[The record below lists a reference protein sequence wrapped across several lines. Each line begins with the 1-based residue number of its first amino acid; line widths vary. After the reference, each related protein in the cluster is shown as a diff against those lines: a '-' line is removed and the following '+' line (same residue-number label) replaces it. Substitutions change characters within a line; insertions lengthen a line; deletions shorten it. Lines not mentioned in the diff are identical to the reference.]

1 MTLSIEKNEPQ
12 IMAESTKR
20 SFWYHAKYWVIIMAL
35 LGVLFE
41 MTTSIIYSYKYGGGK
56 FAIVQL
62 GQKLFD
68 RSPSVATYHNVH
80 KMVRPDS
87 STEISS
93 QIADEI
99 WAANKYSYEPWLQ
112 FKVSDYKSKYV
123 NISGFERKSIP
134 NEFINPASR
143 DTLDVYFFGGS
154 TMYGYNVSDAETIP
168 SQFLRIYKNKF
179 PKGKSIRIHN
189 LGVPYYYSKQELLL
203 LSKLIFDG
211 QRPDIVVFMD
221 GLNDF
226 YPSRML
232 YYDRPHFSYAMQQVF
247 DDRMFLKKK
256 RTIVD
261 SSDQFY
267 IDPPHIPA
275 KDYYN
280 ELAGKYLNNVNQA
293 TKLCETIGAKGYFF
307 CQPVPFYKYTN
318 RAKDPISYK
327 VDYARFDH
335 IYPAIEAA
343 AQQSDNLVFLGN
355 MLVNETGLPFVDQVH
370 YSPAFSIKIAEQ
382 IFSKVENQ
390 LQ

>member
-1 MTLSIEKNEPQ
+1 MPEP
-12 IMAESTKR
+12 TKR
-20 SFWYHAKYWVIIMAL
+20 SFWYHAKYWVVMILL
-35 LGVLFE
+35 LGIIFE
-41 MTTSIIYSYKYGGGK
+41 LITSILYNYKYGGGK
-56 FAIVQL
+56 LAMVQIA
-62 GQKLFD
+62 QRFFD

-80 KMVRPDS
+80 KLVRPDS
-87 STEISS
+87 STDISS

-112 FKVSDYKSKYV
+112 FRVTDYKSKYV

-134 NEFINPASR
+134 NEIINRTSS
-143 DTLDVYFFGGS
+143 DTLNVYFFGGS
-154 TMYGYNVSDAETIP
+154 TMYGYNVADAETIP
-168 SQFLRIYKNKF
+168 SQFLQIYKSRF

-189 LGVPYYYSKQELLL
+189 FGIPYYYSKQELLL
-203 LSKLIFDG
+203 LSKLAFDG
-211 QRPDIVVFMD
+211 HRPDVVIFMD

-275 KDYYN
+275 VDYYN
-280 ELAGKYLNNVNQA
+280 GLLGKYLNNVQQA
-293 TKLCETIGAKGYFF
+293 TLLCETIGAKGYFF
-307 CQPVPFYKYTN
+307 CQPVPFYKYSN
-318 RAKDPISYK
+318 RNNDPISYK
-327 VDYARFDH
+327 VNYARFDH
-335 IYPAIEAA
+335 IYPAIEEAA
-343 AQQSDNLVFLGN
+343 KNSGNLIFLGN
-355 MLVNETGLPFVDQVH
+355 MLEHEKGMPFVDQVH
-370 YSPAFSIKIAEQ
+370 YSPAFSRKIAEE
-382 IFSKVENQ
+382 IFSTVQHE